1 MNFGFTEE
9 QDLLR
14 AELRKF
20 LDQNAPLERVREIVE
35 TESGVDPDLW
45 SRMAELG
52 WVGLNMPGEQGGVGL
67 DLETLIV
74 ILGSSATVMGGDQP
88 AVDGGGLSKILSE
101 LARGRDRRRYAEY
114 PEEHHR
120 RANPRVAAQGLNRA

>member
-20 LDQNAPLERVREIVE
+20 LDQNAPLERVCEIVE
-35 TESGVDPDLW
+35 TESGVDPNLS

-52 WVGLNMPGEQGGVGL
+52 WVGLNMPEEQGGVGL

-88 AVDGGGLSKILSE
+88 AVDGGDWARYSVNWPEVVIGGGTPNIQKNIIAERILGLPK
-101 LARGRDRRRYAEY
+101 D
-114 PEEHHR
+114 
-120 RANPRVAAQGLNRA
+120 

>member
-35 TESGVDPDLW
+35 TESGVDPNLW

-74 ILGSSATVMGGDQP
+74 ILGSSATLMGGDEP
-88 AVDGGGLSKILSE
+88 AVDGGDWARYSLNWPEVVIGGGTPNIQKNVIAERILGLPK
-101 LARGRDRRRYAEY
+101 D
-114 PEEHHR
+114 
-120 RANPRVAAQGLNRA
+120 

>member
-35 TESGVDPDLW
+35 TESGVVPDLW

-74 ILGSSATVMGGDQP
+74 ILGSSATLMGGDEP
-88 AVDGGGLSKILSE
+88 AVDGGDWARYSLNWPEVVIGGGTPNIQKNVIAERILGLPK
-101 LARGRDRRRYAEY
+101 D
-114 PEEHHR
+114 
-120 RANPRVAAQGLNRA
+120 